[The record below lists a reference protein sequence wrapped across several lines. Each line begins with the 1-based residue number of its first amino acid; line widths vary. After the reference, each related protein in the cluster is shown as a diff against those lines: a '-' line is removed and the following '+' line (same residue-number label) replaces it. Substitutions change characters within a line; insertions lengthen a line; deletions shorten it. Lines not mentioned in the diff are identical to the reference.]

1 MSGFSIGLSGINA
14 AQKALETIGNNMA
27 NAATEGYHRQRVD
40 LRPAY
45 SAQTGGVLVGG
56 GVNFEGVSRVIDNML
71 EQQILRQDSIL
82 EQLSQELKT
91 MQTVEGSFGEFSE
104 GGGLNAAIDKFFNSL
119 QDLCTHPDESI
130 WQNQAVSSADAMAAQ
145 FRMLGSSLTALQGQL
160 KLEAENV
167 VEQVNNLATTIAE
180 LNNNIERMEIA
191 GATANNLRDQRDQRI
206 AELSTLVGVETYE
219 RDYGV
224 VDVNVGNIPLVTGST
239 AVQLE
244 SGLNGAGELGIAIK
258 GSFNYNTNIEGGKL
272 GGILSLKNELVA
284 DVQNNLN
291 DLAGAI
297 INEVNRIHF
306 QGVGSFGSFT
316 ELTGWKMSSDAVADF
331 SAAGGPVSDGTIYI
345 RVTDTATG
353 EATRYAID
361 VDASSDTLGTI
372 AAKISAI
379 TTGRLSA
386 TGDSSKLR
394 ITAQSGYTFDFLPAV
409 LATPS
414 SSSLTG
420 AAPPAISVSGI
431 YSGAANQ
438 TFTCT
443 VTGSGSV
450 GNGELTIEVRD
461 GAGDVV
467 NTVNIGSGYAAGDK
481 LDLADGIKIA
491 LSVGDLNAGDNF
503 TIDAFANTDTSD
515 LLAAVGI
522 NTLFSGKDA
531 SDIAVCDEIKETPS
545 RIAVAAGAE
554 KTDNANALKLSG
566 IADKA
571 VGELGGETMG
581 DFYRGLVSDVGQD
594 VSVKQIIYNGS
605 EVVLKDLNTQQSNVS
620 GVDVNDE
627 AAQMLMYEQMFT
639 AMSKYLNTVHSVLMS
654 MMEMM

>member
-45 SAQTGGVLVGG
+45 SAQTGGVQIGG
-56 GVNFEGVSRVIDNML
+56 GVNFEGVSRAIDNML

-104 GGGLNAAIDKFFNSL
+104 SGGLNAAIDKFFNSL
-119 QDLCTHPDESI
+119 QDLCTHPAESI
-130 WQNQAVSSADAMAAQ
+130 YQNQAVSSADAMAAQ

-167 VEQVNNLATTIAE
+167 VEQVNNLASTIAG
-180 LNNNIERMEIA
+180 LNDNIERMEIV
-191 GATANNLRDQRDQRI
+191 GAKANNLRDQRDQCI
-206 AELSTLVGVETYE
+206 AELSKLVGVETYE

-224 VDVNVGNIPLVTGST
+224 VDVNVGNIPLVTGSL

-244 SGLNGAGELGIAIK
+244 SGLNGAGELGITIK

-284 DVQNNLN
+284 NVQNNLN

-316 ELTGWKMSSDAVADF
+316 ELAGWTMSSDAVADF
-331 SAAGGPVSDGTIYI
+331 AAAGGPVSDGKIYI

-353 EATRYAID
+353 EVTRHAID

-379 TTGRLSA
+379 TGLSA
-386 TGDSSKLR
+386 TGDSSTLC

-443 VTGSGSV
+443 IAGSGSV

-467 NTVNIGSGYAAGDK
+467 NTVNIGSGYAAGDE
-481 LDLADGIKIA
+481 LDLADGIKIT

-503 TIDAFANTDTSD
+503 TIDAFANTDTSG

-531 SDIAVCDEIKETPS
+531 SDIAVCSEIKETPS

-554 KTDNANALKLSG
+554 ETDNANALKLSG

-571 VGELGGETMG
+571 VGELGGETIG

-594 VSVKQIIYNGS
+594 ILVKQTIYNGS
-605 EVVLKDLNTQQSNVS
+605 EVVLKDLNTQQSDVS

>member
-1 MSGFSIGLSGINA
+1 
-14 AQKALETIGNNMA
+14 
-27 NAATEGYHRQRVD
+27 
-40 LRPAY
+40 
-45 SAQTGGVLVGG
+45 
-56 GVNFEGVSRVIDNML
+56 
-71 EQQILRQDSIL
+71 
-82 EQLSQELKT
+82 
-91 MQTVEGSFGEFSE
+91 
-104 GGGLNAAIDKFFNSL
+104 
-119 QDLCTHPDESI
+119 
-130 WQNQAVSSADAMAAQ
+130 MAAQ

-167 VEQVNNLATTIAE
+167 VEQVNNLSSTIAG
-180 LNNNIERMEIA
+180 LNDNIERLEIV

-206 AELSTLVGVETYE
+206 AELSKLVGVETYE

-224 VDVNVGNIPLVTGST
+224 VDVSVGNIPLVTGST

-258 GSFNYNTNIEGGKL
+258 GSFNYNTDIEGGKL

-284 DVQNNLN
+284 DAQNSLD
-291 DLAGAI
+291 DLAKAI
-297 INEVNRIHF
+297 INEVNQVHF

-353 EATRYAID
+353 EAARYAID

-379 TTGRLSA
+379 TGLSA
-386 TGDSSKLR
+386 TGDSSKLC

-431 YSGAANQ
+431 YSGAVNQ

-443 VTGSGSV
+443 VAQSGSV

-503 TIDAFANTDTSD
+503 TIDVFANTDTSG

-566 IADKA
+566 IADKK
-571 VGELGGETMG
+571 VGDLGGLTIG

-594 VSVKQIIYNGS
+594 ISIKQAIYNGS
-605 EVVLKDLNTQQSNVS
+605 EVVLKDLNTQQSSVS
-620 GVDVNDE
+620 GVDINDE

-639 AMSKYLNTVHSVLMS
+639 AMSKYLNTVHSMLMS

>member
-1 MSGFSIGLSGINA
+1 MSGFSIALSGINA

-27 NAATEGYHRQRVD
+27 NAATEGYHRQKVD

-45 SAQTGGVLVGG
+45 SAQTGGVQIGG

-71 EQQILRQDSIL
+71 EQQTLRQNSIL

-119 QDLCTHPDESI
+119 QDIVSHPAESI
-130 WQNQAVSSADAMAAQ
+130 YQNQAVSSADAMAAQ
-145 FRMLGSSLTALQGQL
+145 FRTLSSTLSTLQNQL
-160 KLEAENV
+160 KLETGNV
-167 VEQVNNLATTIAE
+167 VEQVNNLSSTIAG
-180 LNNNIERMEIA
+180 LNDNIERLEIV
-191 GATANNLRDQRDQRI
+191 GATANNLCDQRDQCI
-206 AELSTLVGVETYE
+206 TELSKLVGVETTE

-224 VDVNVGNIPLVTGST
+224 VDVSIGDIPLVSGST

-244 SGLNGAGELGIAIK
+244 SGLNNAGELGIAIK
-258 GSFNYNTNIEGGKL
+258 GSFNYITDIEGGSL
-272 GGILSLKNELVA
+272 GGLSSLSNELVSG
-284 DVQNNLN
+284 VQDKLN

-297 INEVNRIHF
+297 ISEVNQVHF
-306 QGVGSFGSFT
+306 QGVGSAGSFT
-316 ELTGWKMSSDAVADF
+316 ELAGRTMSSDSLADL
-331 SAAGGPVSDGTIYI
+331 AADGTITDGKIYI

-353 EATRYAID
+353 EVTRHAID

-372 AAKISAI
+372 AAKVSAI
-379 TTGRLSA
+379 TGLSA
-386 TGDSSKLR
+386 TADSSKLR
-394 ITAQSGYTFDFLPAV
+394 IAAQSGYTFDFLPAV
-409 LATPS
+409 LEAPS
-414 SSSLTG
+414 SSNLTG
-420 AAPPAISVSGI
+420 TAPPTVSVSGI
-431 YSGAANQ
+431 YSGAVNQ
-438 TFTCT
+438 TFACI
-443 VTGSGSV
+443 VAGSGSV

-467 NTVNIGSGYAAGDK
+467 NTVNIGSGYAAGDE

-503 TIDAFANTDTSD
+503 TIDAFANTDTSG

-531 SDIAVCDEIKETPS
+531 SDIAVCSEIKETPS

-554 KTDNANALKLSG
+554 KTDNAIALKLSG
-566 IADKA
+566 IADKK
-571 VGELGGETMG
+571 VGDLGGETIG
-581 DFYRGLVSDVGQD
+581 DFYRSLVSDIGQD
-594 VSVKQIIYNGS
+594 ISTKQTVYDSS
-605 EVVLKDLNTQQSNVS
+605 EAVLKELTAQQSDVS

-639 AMSKYLNTVHSVLMS
+639 AMSKYLNTVYNSLDTLMNLL
-654 MMEMM
+654 

>member
-1 MSGFSIGLSGINA
+1 MSGFSIALSGIDA
-14 AQKALETIGNNMA
+14 AKKALETIGNNMA
-27 NAATEGYHRQRVD
+27 NAATEGYHCQKVD

-45 SAQTGGVLVGG
+45 SVQTGGVQIGG
-56 GVNFEGVSRVIDNML
+56 GVSFEGVSRVIDNML
-71 EQQILRQDSIL
+71 EQQILRQNSIL

-119 QDLCTHPDESI
+119 QDLVSHPAESI
-130 WQNQAVSSADAMAAQ
+130 YQNQAVSSADAMAAQ
-145 FRMLGSSLTALQGQL
+145 FRTLSSTLSTLQNQL
-160 KLEAENV
+160 KLETGNV
-167 VEQVNNLATTIAE
+167 VEQVNNLSSTIAG
-180 LNNNIERMEIA
+180 LNDNIERMEIV
-191 GATANNLRDQRDQRI
+191 GAKANNLRDQRDQCI
-206 AELSTLVGVETYE
+206 TELSKLVGIETTE

-224 VDVNVGNIPLVTGST
+224 VDVSIGDIPLVSGSS
-239 AVQLE
+239 AVQIE
-244 SGLNGAGELGIAIK
+244 SGLDQNGKIGIAVK
-258 GSFNYNTNIEGGKL
+258 GSFNYSTDFSGGSL
-272 GGILSLKNELVA
+272 GGLLSLSNELVSG
-284 DVQNNLN
+284 VQGKLN

-297 INEVNRIHF
+297 ISEVNQVHF
-306 QGVGSFGSFT
+306 QGVGSAGSFT
-316 ELTGWKMSSDAVADF
+316 ELAGWTMSSDSVADF
-331 SAAGGPVSDGTIYI
+331 SAAGGPVSDGKIYI

-353 EATRYAID
+353 EAARYTID

-379 TTGRLSA
+379 TGLSA
-386 TGDSSKLR
+386 TADSSKLR

-420 AAPPAISVSGI
+420 AVPPAISVSGI

-443 VTGSGSV
+443 VAGSGSV

-467 NTVNIGSGYAAGDK
+467 NTINIGSGYAAGDK

-503 TIDAFANTDTSD
+503 TIDAFANTDTSG

-545 RIAVAAGAE
+545 RIAVAVGAE
-554 KTDNANALKLSG
+554 KTDNANALKLLG
-566 IADKA
+566 IADQA
-571 VGELGGETMG
+571 VGDLGGLTIG

-594 VSVKQIIYNGS
+594 ISVKQTIYNGS

-639 AMSKYLNTVHSVLMS
+639 AMSKYLNTVHSRLMS
-654 MMEMM
+654 MLEMM

>member
-1 MSGFSIGLSGINA
+1 MSGFSIALSGIDA

-27 NAATEGYHRQRVD
+27 NAATEGYHCQKVD

-45 SAQTGGVLVGG
+45 SAQTGGVQIGG

-104 GGGLNAAIDKFFNSL
+104 SGGLNAAIDKFFNSL
-119 QDLCTHPDESI
+119 QDLCTHPAESI
-130 WQNQAVSSADAMAAQ
+130 YQNQAVSSADAMAAQ
-145 FRMLGSSLTALQGQL
+145 FRTLSSTLSTLQNQL
-160 KLEAENV
+160 KLETGNV
-167 VEQVNNLATTIAE
+167 VEQVNNLSSTIAG
-180 LNNNIERMEIA
+180 LNDNIERMEVV
-191 GATANNLRDQRDQRI
+191 GAKANNLRDQRDQCI
-206 AELSTLVGVETYE
+206 AELSKLVGVETYE

-224 VDVNVGNIPLVTGST
+224 VDVNMGNIPLVTGST

-258 GSFNYNTNIEGGKL
+258 GSFNYITDIEGGKL
-272 GGILSLKNELVA
+272 GGLLSLKNKLVA
-284 DVQNNLN
+284 GVQNGLD
-291 DLAGAI
+291 DLAKAI
-297 INEVNRIHF
+297 ISEVNQVHF
-306 QGVGSFGSFT
+306 QGVGSAGSFM
-316 ELTGWKMSSDAVADF
+316 ELTGWTMSSDAVADF
-331 SAAGGPVSDGTIYI
+331 SAAGGPVTDGKIYI

-353 EATRYAID
+353 EVTRHAID

-379 TTGRLSA
+379 TGLSA
-386 TGDSSKLR
+386 TADSSKLR
-394 ITAQSGYTFDFLPAV
+394 ITAKSGYTFDFLPAV

-431 YSGAANQ
+431 YSGAANR

-443 VTGSGSV
+443 VAQSGSV

-467 NTVNIGSGYAAGDK
+467 NTINIGSGYAAGDK

-503 TIDAFANTDTSD
+503 TIDAFANTDTSG

-531 SDIAVCDEIKETPS
+531 SDIAVCDEIKELPS

-566 IADKA
+566 IADKK
-571 VGELGGETMG
+571 VGELGGLTIG

-594 VSVKQIIYNGS
+594 ISVKQIIYNGS

-639 AMSKYLNTVHSVLMS
+639 AMSKYLNTVYSMLMS
-654 MMEMM
+654 LMQMT